1 MLERET
7 PLNYVK
13 DEIPASPSLNVSS
26 DVLMKTVTLAEF
38 LIPLL
43 TENPEKSEY
52 YRKVTPKGV
61 RTNFF
66 YVTVCSL
73 QMTMGLT
80 LKRETRQNYIQLQHG
95 KCFLFIKMMLIS
107 DKCYYNKRI
116 ARNCYTRVDVPLEE
130 TISVPIAYGQSQIFP
145 SYKSCN

>member
-1 MLERET
+1 
-7 PLNYVK
+7 
-13 DEIPASPSLNVSS
+13 
-26 DVLMKTVTLAEF
+26 MKTVTLAEF

-95 KCFLFIKMMLIS
+95 RCFLFIKMMLSVI
-107 DKCYYNKRI
+107 
-116 ARNCYTRVDVPLEE
+116 
-130 TISVPIAYGQSQIFP
+130 TISE
-145 SYKSCN
+145 

>member
-80 LKRETRQNYIQLQHG
+80 QNEKH
-95 KCFLFIKMMLIS
+95 
-107 DKCYYNKRI
+107 DKIIYNCNM
-116 ARNCYTRVDVPLEE
+116 A
-130 TISVPIAYGQSQIFP
+130 SV
-145 SYKSCN
+145 SCSSK

>member
-38 LIPLL
+38 LIRLL
-43 TENPEKSEY
+43 TGNLEKSEY

-107 DKCYYNKRI
+107 EVI
-116 ARNCYTRVDVPLEE
+116 SVV
-130 TISVPIAYGQSQIFP
+130 TISE
-145 SYKSCN
+145 